1 VNPPALPP
9 KPQPPQNYDCC
20 GGGCA
25 DCDLRLYG
33 RALSEWK
40 KLAAAHAAA
49 TGAQSES
56 VAPLTTT
63 PPR

>member
-1 VNPPALPP
+1 MNPPALPP

-25 DCDLRLYG
+25 DCELRLYG

-40 KLAAAHAAA
+40 KLAAAHEAAIS
-49 TGAQSES
+49 GRSES
-56 VAPLTTT
+56 AAPESTA